1 MLVKDIVINS
11 ANEQKI
17 RQNQTEKEKLLSDD
31 MFSYKI

>member
-1 MLVKDIVINS
+1 MKDIVINS

-17 RQNQTEKEKLLSDD
+17 RQNQTEKEKLSDD

>member
-1 MLVKDIVINS
+1 MLVKDIVLNS

-17 RQNQTEKEKLLSDD
+17 QNQTEKKILLSDN